1 MGIELEL
8 DRVLYFAEPKDFRA
22 WLEQHHAT
30 AAEQWVGFYKRASG
44 VPSITWPESVDQ
56 ALCYGWIDGI
66 RRSIDGDRYA
76 IRFTPR
82 RPGSIWSAVNIR
94 RAQELVAARQM
105 RPAGRA
111 AFDAR
116 DEAKSKQYSFEQ
128 KNVSFTRE
136 QERTLRSNRKAWEF
150 FQAQPPSYRK
160 TATWWVVSAK
170 QEATRQKRMATLIAD
185 SAAGLRIRQLRRE
198 KS

>member
-1 MGIELEL
+1 MGTEL
-8 DRVLYFAEPKDFRA
+8 DLEKVLYCAEPKDFRA

-30 AAEQWVGFYKRASG
+30 TAEQWVGFYKRASG
-44 VPSITWPESVDQ
+44 VASITWPESVDQ

-94 RAQELVAARQM
+94 RAQELIATRQM
-105 RPAGRA
+105 RAAGRS

-116 DEAKSKQYSFEQ
+116 DEEKSRKYSFEQ
-128 KNVSFTRE
+128 ENVSFTPE
-136 QERTLRSNRKAWEF
+136 QERSLRSNRKAWAF

-170 QEATRQKRMATLIAD
+170 QEATRQKRLATLIAD
-185 SAAGLRIRQLRRE
+185 SAAGLRIAQLRRE
-198 KS
+198 RS